1 MLVIRRH
8 PGESIWI
15 GDEIEIQVM
24 DCGSNRVKLGIRAP
38 KEVAVVRHEARQT
51 RLQNLAASRAIGAGA
66 LRALV
71 EQLRARPRREVQA
84 LGDGSDMGQ

>member
-15 GDEIEIQVM
+15 GDEIEIEVI

-38 KEVAVVRHEARQT
+38 KQVPVVRNEARST
-51 RLQNLAASRAIGAGA
+51 REQNLAASRAMEAGGLPA
-66 LRALV
+66 LLDRLH
-71 EQLRARPRREVQA
+71 ARPSIQA
-84 LGDGSDMGQ
+84 SGNRSDMDQ

>member
-15 GDEIEIQVM
+15 GDEIEIEVI

-38 KEVAVVRHEARQT
+38 KTVPVVRNEARLT
-51 RLQNLAASRAIGAGA
+51 REQNLAASQVMAAAR
-66 LRALV
+66 LPALV
-71 EQLRARPRREVQA
+71 ERLRGQQRRI
-84 LGDGSDMGQ
+84 L

>member
-15 GDEIEIQVM
+15 GDDVEIEVI

-38 KEVAVVRHEARQT
+38 QQVTVVRNEVRRT
-51 RLQNLAASRAIGAGA
+51 REQNLAASRAMAAGA
-66 LRALV
+66 LPGVLER
-71 EQLRARPRREVQA
+71 LRAGPRKEP
-84 LGDGSDMGQ
+84 S